1 MNNFDIHN
9 WQAKFLRESTLDPQE
24 IEENRLRNLI
34 GAAAM
39 AAASLGAPKAQA
51 QEVPQRPG
59 IERTQTATPQKTW
72 QQMTQAEK
80 GAKKQELMKKG
91 GIETFNAY
99 KDSIGTDA
107 RGRADA
113 VLNKAAAD
121 AGMSP
126 ERYIRF
132 LQKRN
137 SGDDA
142 GLEGLMIG
150 GSSSKA
156 GKGGSAPKS
165 PCKGGIC
172 IGLNTK
178 S

>member
-1 MNNFDIHN
+1 MENNFDIHN

-34 GAAAM
+34 GAAALT
-39 AAASLGAPKAQA
+39 AASLGSPSAQA
-51 QEVPQRPG
+51 QQAPNAAQ
-59 IERTQTATPQKTW
+59 QKTW
-72 QQMTQAEK
+72 QQMSQGEK
-80 GAKKQELMKKG
+80 GAKKQELIKKG
-91 GIETFNAY
+91 GIEAFNAY
-99 KDSIGTDA
+99 KDSVGTA
-107 RGRADA
+107 IRGRAEA

-126 ERYIRF
+126 EKYLRF

-137 SGDDA
+137 SGEDA
-142 GLEGLMIG
+142 GLEGLMTG
-150 GSSSKA
+150 GSSSKS
-156 GKGGSAPKS
+156 GRGGSAPKA
-165 PCKGGIC
+165 PCKGGVC